1 MGRGAQDKGL
11 AADRTRAHEL
21 GRRLS
26 PCFTLAHL
34 RSLLAVI
41 LLIFLVCYLGT
52 LCGGLVSGLELPTA
66 DTKGLATSHE
76 APQTYSRVMP
86 VATSGMIIQLF
97 GGLNPAELTRGRWS
111 FRVVVRRA

>member
-1 MGRGAQDKGL
+1 M

-41 LLIFLVCYLGT
+41 LLIFLVCYLDT

-76 APQTYSRVMP
+76 APQTYGRVMP
-86 VATSGMIIQLF
+86 VATSGMIIQLLAGTTPTAF
-97 GGLNPAELTRGRWS
+97 TQHQ
-111 FRVVVRRA
+111 RRIARH